1 MSDVIKLRKG
11 LDIKLTGKA
20 ELTTETAPTAES
32 YALKPTDFHGLTPKL
47 CVKADQ
53 EV

>member
-1 MSDVIKLRKG
+1 MSDVIKLKKG
-11 LDIKLTGKA
+11 LDIKLAGKA
-20 ELTTETAPTAES
+20 ELTTESAPGSIT

-47 CVKADQ
+47 CIKADQ